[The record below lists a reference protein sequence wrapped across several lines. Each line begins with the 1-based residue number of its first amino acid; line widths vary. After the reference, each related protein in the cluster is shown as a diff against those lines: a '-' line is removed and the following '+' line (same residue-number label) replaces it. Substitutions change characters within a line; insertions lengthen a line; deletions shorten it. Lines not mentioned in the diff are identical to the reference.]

1 MGLTE
6 YKNKRNFKV
15 TPEPGPKVERSKKNR
30 FVIQRHQATRLHYDF
45 RLELDGVLKS
55 WAVPKGPSINP
66 ADKRLAMM
74 VEDHP
79 VSYIGFTGV
88 IPEGNYGAGEVEIW
102 DEGTFEPVDAK
113 SNTITEKAA
122 MAALHAGNLK
132 VRLNGTHLKGEF
144 ALVRM
149 KDEKAWLLIKHR
161 DEFATDDEY
170 TSENV
175 LPVKMIKE
183 VIRDRKLLAKK
194 TQKTNSKSQ
203 GKIEEEKKKNGKT
216 VTAKVKS
223 LIPGI
228 KKSAK
233 KSATKKSAPRKAA
246 VKKNVEPEQPQ
257 QKFTRF
263 RPGRKLEEY
272 IEPMLASLGDDAFDN
287 SNWIFELKWDGYR
300 AIAEVNK
307 KNVRLYSRNGLSF
320 NERYPVLADEL
331 KQLNLRAVLDGEV
344 VVFNE
349 EGRPDFQ
356 KLQHYD
362 DNRHLP
368 LVYYVFDILSL
379 NNKDLKHLPLIERK
393 SILLNTLLQTET
405 IRYSDHVEENGNAFF
420 EQVKKSNLEGIMAKK
435 ADSIY
440 VTGVRTKEWLKIKHT
455 HTREAVIAGYTE
467 GRGSRKHF
475 GALILGEFRNKR
487 LHYIGHTGTGFSDQK
502 LGELWNIMQKLKADQ
517 SPFTEKIP
525 VNGVVTWVKPE
536 LVCEIK
542 FSEITRDGIL
552 RHPVFMRL
560 RDDKKPVEVKPEPKA
575 VIPPDTDEEKTKTK
589 SSVKTKDV
597 KTKKAKA
604 KVTAE
609 EDQVPE
615 TKSEKNKIVVADKH
629 KVELS
634 NIDKIYWPE
643 EKLTKGDML
652 DYYEKMAVYVLPYLK
667 DRPLS
672 LNRYPN
678 GITQKGFYHKNAGDI
693 APSWMKTA
701 PIFSESNSKTIEYL
715 VCNNKAS
722 LLFIAN
728 LGCIEMNPW
737 NSRVQN
743 IENPDWMVID
753 IDPSDKNTFDE
764 VIETAQVVHEIFEK
778 LKVPSYCKTS
788 GASGLH
794 VYIPLGAKYTYD
806 QVKDFGNIIAMM
818 VTSELPDT
826 TTLERSLSKRADNK
840 IYVDYLQNRRGQTLA
855 SAYSVRPKPGA
866 TVSTPLE
873 WKEVKPGLHPSQF
886 HIHNIMER
894 VKKKGDLFSEVLSKG
909 IDLNKTLKLL

>member
-6 YKNKRNFKV
+6 YKKKRNFTA
-15 TPEPGPKVERSKKNR
+15 TPEPGAKIERSKKSR

-55 WAVPKGPSINP
+55 WAVPKGPSLNP
-66 ADKRLAMM
+66 GDKRLAMM

-102 DEGTFEPVDAK
+102 DEGTYEPVDPK
-113 SNTITEKAA
+113 GNTITEKKAI
-122 MAALHAGNLK
+122 AALEGGNFKFKLE
-132 VRLNGTHLKGEF
+132 GHHLKGEF

-161 DEFATDDEY
+161 DEFAEDDY
-170 TSENV
+170 NSEEV
-175 LPVKMIKE
+175 LPIKMIKE
-183 VIRDRKLLAKK
+183 VIRD
-194 TQKTNSKSQ
+194 
-203 GKIEEEKKKNGKT
+203 
-216 VTAKVKS
+216 
-223 LIPGI
+223 
-228 KKSAK
+228 KKSAGKSPAK
-233 KSATKKSAPRKAA
+233 KAAKKASSSKELTGAANKAATKKSALNKSAAEKSA
-246 VKKNVEPEQPQ
+246 VKKNAEPQQPQ
-257 QKFTRF
+257 QVKFTRF
-263 RPGRKLEEY
+263 KPGRKLDEF

-287 SNWIFELKWDGYR
+287 KNWVFELKWDGYR
-300 AIAEVNK
+300 AIAEVAK
-307 KNVRLYSRNGLSF
+307 KNVKLYSRNGLSF
-320 NERYPVLADEL
+320 NERYPSLVDEL
-331 KQLNLRAVLDGEV
+331 QKLNMNAVLDGEV
-344 VVFNE
+344 LVFNE
-349 EGRPDFQ
+349 DNRPDFQ

-379 NNKDLKHLPLIERK
+379 NNKDLKDLPLTERK
-393 SILLNTLLQTET
+393 EILKKNLRTNEF
-405 IRYSDHVEENGNAFF
+405 IRYSDHVEEKGKAFF

-435 ADSIY
+435 ADSLY
-440 VTGVRTKEWLKIKHT
+440 VTGIRTKEWLKIKHT

-475 GALILGEFRNKR
+475 GALILCEFTGKK
-487 LHYIGHTGTGFSDQK
+487 LHYIGHTGTGFSDKK
-502 LGELWNIMQKLKADQ
+502 LKELWDTMQPLVIDN
-517 SPFTEKIP
+517 SPFDIKIP
-525 VNGVVTWVKPE
+525 VNGEVTWLQPK

-542 FSEITRDGIL
+542 FTEATRDGIL
-552 RHPVFMRL
+552 RHPVFLHL
-560 RDDKKPVEVKPEPKA
+560 RDDKKPAEVKPEAEPVKAPK
-575 VIPPDTDEEKTKTK
+575 VQ
-589 SSVKTKDV
+589 S
-597 KTKKAKA
+597 KKA
-604 KVTAE
+604 E
-609 EDQVPE
+609 PE
-615 TKSEKNKIVVADKH
+615 TAVEEETDSKGKKNKIIVADKH
-629 KVELS
+629 KIELS

-652 DYYEKMAVYVLPYLK
+652 TYYETMADYVLPYLK

-672 LNRYPN
+672 LNRFPN
-678 GITQKGFYHKNAGDI
+678 GIKDKGFYHKNAGDI

-701 PIFSESNSKTIEYL
+701 PVFSESNDKTIDYL

-743 IENPDWMVID
+743 MDNPDWMVID
-753 IDPSDKNTFDE
+753 IDPSDKNTFDQ
-764 VIETAQVVHEIFEK
+764 VIETANVVHDIFERI
-778 LKVPSYCKTS
+778 KVPSYCKTS

-806 QVKDFGNIIAMM
+806 QVKDFGNIIGIM

-826 TTLERSLSKRADNK
+826 TTLVRSLSKREDDK

-855 SAYSVRPKPGA
+855 SAYSLRPKPGA

-886 HIHNIMER
+886 NIHNIMER
-894 VKKKGDLFSEVLSKG
+894 VKKKGDLFSAVLGKG
-909 IDLNKTLKLL
+909 IDLNKTLKLLGG

>member
-1 MGLTE
+1 MGLAE
-6 YKNKRNFKV
+6 YKKKRNFKV
-15 TPEPGPKVERSKKNR
+15 TPEPGAKVERSKKNR
-30 FVIQRHQATRLHYDF
+30 FVVQRHQATRLHYDF

-55 WAVPKGPSINP
+55 WAVPKGPSLNP
-66 ADKRLAMM
+66 GDKRLAMM

-102 DEGTFEPVDAK
+102 DEGTYIPVDPKGNAI
-113 SNTITEKAA
+113 SEKKAIES
-122 MAALHAGNLK
+122 LDAGNFK
-132 VRLNGTHLKGEF
+132 FRLDGHHLKGEF

-161 DEFATDDEY
+161 DEFAEDEY
-170 TSENV
+170 NSEDI
-175 LPVKMIKE
+175 LPIKMIKE
-183 VIRDRKLLAKK
+183 VKRNHKK
-194 TQKTNSKSQ
+194 STSVS
-203 GKIEEEKKKNGKT
+203 
-216 VTAKVKS
+216 
-223 LIPGI
+223 
-228 KKSAK
+228 KKSAVTK
-233 KSATKKSAPRKAA
+233 KTATKKSASKAA
-246 VKKNVEPEQPQ
+246 VKKNAEPQQPQ
-257 QKFTRF
+257 VKFTRF
-263 RPGRKLEEY
+263 KPGRKLDEY

-287 SNWIFELKWDGYR
+287 KNWVFELKWDGYR
-300 AIAEVNK
+300 AVAEVAK

-320 NERYPVLADEL
+320 NERYPSIVAEL
-331 KQLNLRAVLDGEV
+331 QKLNMNAVLDGEV

-349 EGRPDFQ
+349 DNRPDFQ

-368 LVYYVFDILSL
+368 LVFYVFDILFL
-379 NNKDLKHLPLIERK
+379 NNKDLKDLPLTQRK
-393 SILLNTLLQTET
+393 EILKKNLRTNEF
-405 IRYSDHVEENGNAFF
+405 IRYSDHVEEKGKAFF

-435 ADSIY
+435 ADSTY
-440 VTGVRTKEWLKIKHT
+440 VTGIRTKEWLKIKHT
-455 HTREAVIAGYTE
+455 LTREAIITGFTE

-475 GALILGEFRNKR
+475 GALVLGEFKGKK
-487 LHYIGHTGTGFSDQK
+487 LHYIGHTGTGFSDKK
-502 LGELWNIMQKLKADQ
+502 LREMWDTMQPLIIDN
-517 SPFTEKIP
+517 SPFDVKIP
-525 VNGVVTWVKPE
+525 VNGRVTWVQPK

-542 FSEITRDGIL
+542 YTEATRDGIL
-552 RHPVFMRL
+552 RHPVFLHL
-560 RDDKKPVEVKPEPKA
+560 RDDKKPVEVKPEAEPVKT
-575 VIPPDTDEEKTKTK
+575 PDSKEQNTK
-589 SSVKTKDV
+589 SKNSR
-597 KTKKAKA
+597 KAQVS
-604 KVTAE
+604 KVQDEKEVVE
-609 EDQVPE
+609 EEVSS
-615 TKSEKNKIVVADKH
+615 KGKKNKIVVADKQ
-629 KVELS
+629 KIELS

-652 DYYEKMAVYVLPYLK
+652 IYYETMADYVLPYLK

-672 LNRYPN
+672 LNRFPN
-678 GITQKGFYHKNAGDI
+678 GIRDKGFYHKNAGDI

-701 PIFSESNSKTIEYL
+701 PVFSESNNKTIEYL

-743 IENPDWMVID
+743 MENPDWMVID

-764 VIETAQVVHEIFEK
+764 VIETANVVHDIFERI
-778 LKVPSYCKTS
+778 KVPSYCKTS

-794 VYIPLGAKYTYD
+794 VYVPLGAKYTYD
-806 QVKDFGNIIAMM
+806 QVKDFGNIIGIM

-826 TTLERSLSKRADNK
+826 TTLVRSLSKREDDK

-855 SAYSVRPKPGA
+855 SAYSLRPKPGA

-886 HIHNIMER
+886 NIHNIMER
-894 VKKKGDLFSEVLSKG
+894 VKKKGDLFSGVLGKG
-909 IDLNKTLKLL
+909 IDLNKTLKLLGG